1 MATITIPQKTYQELV
16 KKAQIFERFRAIM
29 REDYPV
35 ETYSDERIKEFEKS
49 DKISPRL
56 KDSLN
61 LILKRR
67 G

>member
-1 MATITIPQKTYQELV
+1 MATITILRKTYQELV

-56 KDSLN
+56 KDSFN
-61 LILKRR
+61 S
-67 G
+67 

>member
-35 ETYSDERIKEFEKS
+35 ETKCFWTPMFGFQPLTRKKAALFS
-49 DKISPRL
+49 
-56 KDSLN
+56 
-61 LILKRR
+61 
-67 G
+67 

>member
-1 MATITIPQKTYQELV
+1 MATITILRKTYQELV

>member
-35 ETYSDERIKEFEKS
+35 ESYSDERIKEFEKS

>member
-1 MATITIPQKTYQELV
+1 MVTVMIPQKTYQELL

-29 REDYPV
+29 REDYQV
-35 ETYSDERIKEFEKS
+35 ETYSDERIKEFKKS

-56 KDSLN
+56 KKSLN

-67 G
+67 D

>member
-1 MATITIPQKTYQELV
+1 MATITIPRKTYQELV